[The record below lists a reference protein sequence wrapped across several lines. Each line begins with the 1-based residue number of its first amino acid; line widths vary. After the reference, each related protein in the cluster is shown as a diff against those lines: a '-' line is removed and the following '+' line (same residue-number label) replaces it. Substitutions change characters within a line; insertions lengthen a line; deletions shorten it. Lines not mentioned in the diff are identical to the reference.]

1 MVGSAV
7 GYVVMCTVA
16 MILGVSCK
24 LSVICGRRMVIGSS
38 SIDRYGL

>member
-1 MVGSAV
+1 MGD
-7 GYVVMCTVA
+7 VVMCTVA

-38 SIDRYGL
+38 NLDRYSL